1 MSKLKIEENQRRA
14 VNSRLGGPY
23 HKEYDF
29 IEVTEWSNGEGYDVT
44 ISDKQQFSIHF
55 TEWDVLKKLIKH
67 LDK

>member
-1 MSKLKIEENQRRA
+1 MGKLKINENQRRA
-14 VNSRLGGPY
+14 VNAQLDGAY
-23 HKEYDF
+23 HQKHDF

-67 LDK
+67 LEK